1 MSFRLPVPQSPIESE
16 NAMTAST
23 SATPSTDAGQEP
35 AAGSSSAAAEQAA
48 IAAVPARMVA
58 AWAAHDADAFAELF
72 TEDGTMIL
80 PGVYRK
86 GRDDIRDYMAA
97 EYAGA
102 YQGTTVTGT
111 PIEIQPLQPGAVALI
126 TQGGVI
132 PAGETELPDATA
144 IRASWILVKR
154 DERWQLAVYQ
164 NCPRD
169 PAA

>member
-1 MSFRLPVPQSPIESE
+1 MEERL
-16 NAMTAST
+16 MTATT
-23 SATPSTDAGQEP
+23 SAP
-35 AAGSSSAAAEQAA
+35 ASAVPSAADQAA

-72 TEDGTMIL
+72 TEDGTMML
-80 PGVYRK
+80 PGVYKK
-86 GRDDIRDYMAA
+86 GRDAIREYMAA

-111 PIEIQPLQPGAVALI
+111 PLEIKPLRAGAVALV

-132 PAGETELPDATA
+132 PAGETELPDDAA

-154 DERWQLAVYQ
+154 NRKWLLAVYQ

-169 PAA
+169 AA